1 MPVKQS
7 VPLLNNKIEGHMY
20 DGAAGTVA
28 MGLPRGVE
36 TVEIRVRGTVQ
47 GVGFRPTVWRLAKEN
62 DLVGHVLNDSCG
74 VLIRAT
80 GEQARIVRFLS
91 CLESNPPPLSR
102 IESLDIHHLD
112 EIVTFEGFHIAGSI
126 GGETRTNVTADA
138 ATCPACWA
146 EVLDPRER
154 RHGYP
159 FTNCTHC
166 GPRLSIVAGV
176 PYDRARTTMA
186 AFAMCQACAAEYR
199 DPSDRRFHAQ
209 PIACPECGPKAW
221 LEPLDGAISADDL
234 CLAPLDAAVRQ
245 IKDGKI
251 LAIRGLGGFHLA
263 CDATNVSAVDRLRA
277 RKRRFGK
284 PFALMARDK
293 TVIGRFASILPLE
306 WELLQSP
313 AAPIVL
319 LRTDGPQ
326 RLPESVAPGLG
337 TLGFMLAYTPLHKLI
352 LEKFDVPLVMTSGN
366 ISHEPQVTDNAEVR
380 AKLGSIADSVLL
392 HDRDIANRI
401 DDSVVRVMSGRART
415 LRRARG
421 FAPGPIA
428 LPRSFADTPEVLAFG
443 GELKSTFCLIKD
455 GMAIPSQHQGDLEDV
470 ATFDDYQKNLE
481 LYCGLYSS
489 RARVF
494 VADMHPEYLSS
505 KLARERASGGGVLH
519 EIQHHHAHIASALA
533 ENGRELGAAP
543 VLGVV
548 LDGLGFGADAT
559 LWGGEFLRADY
570 CEFQRLAA
578 FKPVAMIGGAQA
590 IREPWR
596 NTYAHLVAAFG
607 WDEFWRDFGDLE
619 LARYLAAKPRATI
632 DRMLAT
638 GINVPMAS
646 SCGRLFDAVA
656 AAVGLCSETA
666 LFEGQA
672 AMEFEDLIDDDAR
685 AAAKSRGFYSF
696 GRETLSETG
705 LEILE
710 PRPMW
715 HALLEDLRSGTPVS
729 VISARFHLGLAVS
742 VADMA
747 VRLARQ
753 SAAEPIDTV
762 VLSGGC
768 FQNKTLFEACVSQ
781 IEECGLTCLTQSQ
794 VPMNDGGL
802 ALGQAAIAAAR
813 EIAARAI

>member
-1 MPVKQS
+1 MY
-7 VPLLNNKIEGHMY
+7 EGVV
-20 DGAAGTVA
+20 GTVA
-28 MGLPRGVE
+28 MGLPHGVE

-47 GVGFRPTVWRLAKEN
+47 GVGFRPAVWRLAREN

-80 GEQARIVRFLS
+80 GEQARIACFLRR
-91 CLESNPPPLSR
+91 LESDPPPLSR

-112 EIVTFEGFHIAGSI
+112 EVVTFEGFHIAGSI

-166 GPRLSIVAGV
+166 GPRLSIVTGI

-186 AFAMCQACAAEYR
+186 AFAMCPACAAEYR

-209 PIACPECGPKAW
+209 PIACPECGPKLW
-221 LEPLDGAISADDL
+221 LEPLGGAVPADDL
-234 CLAPLDAAVRQ
+234 GLTPLDAAVRQ
-245 IKDGKI
+245 IRDGKI

-263 CDATNVSAVDRLRA
+263 CDAANASAVDRLRD

-293 TVIGRFASILPLE
+293 NVIRRFASISPLE
-306 WELLQSP
+306 LELLQGP

-319 LRTDGPQ
+319 LRADGPE
-326 RLPESVAPGLG
+326 RLPESVAPGLA
-337 TLGFMLAYTPLHKLI
+337 TLGFMLAYTPLHRLI

-366 ISHEPQVTDNAEVR
+366 ISDEPQVTDNAEAR
-380 AKLGSIADSVLL
+380 ARLGGIADSVLL
-392 HDRDIANRI
+392 HNRDIASRI

-428 LPRSFADTPEVLAFG
+428 LPKSFAEAPDVLAFG

-455 GMAIPSQHQGDLEDV
+455 GTAIPSQHQGDLEDA
-470 ATFDDYQKNLE
+470 ATFDDYRKNLQLYRE
-481 LYCGLYSS
+481 LYSH
-489 RARVF
+489 RAGVF
-494 VADMHPEYLSS
+494 AADMHPEYLSS
-505 KLARERASGGGVLH
+505 KLARARASGDGVLH
-519 EIQHHHAHIASALA
+519 DVQHHHAHIASALA
-533 ENGRELGAAP
+533 ENGRELEAGP

-570 CEFQRLAA
+570 HGFQRLAA

-607 WDEFWRDFGDLE
+607 WEQFQRDFGGLE
-619 LARYLAAKPRATI
+619 LARYLAGKPRATI
-632 DRMLAT
+632 DRMLAN
-638 GINVPMAS
+638 GINVPAAS

-656 AAVGLCSETA
+656 AAAGLCPETA
-666 LFEGQA
+666 MFEGQA
-672 AMEFEDLIDDDAR
+672 AMQFEDLIDDDAC
-685 AAAKSRGFYSF
+685 AAARSRGLYPF
-696 GRETLSETG
+696 GCETLPETG

-715 HALLEDLRSGTPVS
+715 RALLEDLRSGTPVP
-729 VISARFHLGLAVS
+729 VISARFHLGLAMS
-742 VADMA
+742 VAAMA
-747 VRLARQ
+747 VRLATK
-753 SAAEPIDTV
+753 SGAEPIDTV

-768 FQNKTLFEACVSQ
+768 FQNKTLFEACVSH
-781 IEECGLTCLTQSQ
+781 IEECGLSCLTQSH

-813 EIAARAI
+813 EIAIRATS

>member
-1 MPVKQS
+1 MYQS
-7 VPLLNNKIEGHMY
+7 
-20 DGAAGTVA
+20 AAGTGA
-28 MGLPRGVE
+28 MGLRHGVE

-47 GVGFRPTVWRLAKEN
+47 GVGFRPTVWRLAREN
-62 DLVGHVLNDSCG
+62 QLVGHVLNDNRG
-74 VLIRAT
+74 ILIRAT
-80 GEQARIVRFLS
+80 GEQARIARFLS
-91 CLESNPPPLSR
+91 CLESNPPPLAR

-112 EIVTFEGFHIAGSI
+112 EIMTFEGFSIAGSV
-126 GGETRTNVTADA
+126 GGQTRTNVTADA

-166 GPRLSIVAGV
+166 GPRISIVTGV

-186 AFAMCQACAAEYR
+186 AFGMCQACAAEYR

-209 PIACPECGPKAW
+209 PIACPECGPKLW
-221 LEPLDGAISADDL
+221 LEPLDGTIPADAL
-234 CLAPLDAAVRQ
+234 SLAPLDAAVRE
-245 IKDGKI
+245 IREGKI

-263 CDATNVSAVDRLRA
+263 CDATNASAVERLRA

-284 PFALMARDK
+284 PFALMARDE
-293 TVIGRFASILPLE
+293 TVIRRFAGISPREL
-306 WELLQSP
+306 ELLQSP

-319 LRTDGPQ
+319 LRANGPH

-366 ISHEPQVTDNAEVR
+366 ISDEPQVTDNGEVR
-380 AKLGSIADSVLL
+380 AKLGGIADSALL

-401 DDSVVRVMSGRART
+401 DDSIVRVMSGRART

-421 FAPGPIA
+421 FAPSPIA
-428 LPRSFADTPEVLAFG
+428 LPKSFADAPEILAFG
-443 GELKSTFCLIKD
+443 GELKSTFCLIRD
-455 GMAIPSQHQGDLEDV
+455 GVAIPSQHQGDLEDV

-481 LYCGLYSS
+481 LYCELYGH
-489 RARVF
+489 RARVLA
-494 VADMHPEYLSS
+494 ADMHPEYLSS
-505 KLARERASGGGVLH
+505 KLARERASGGAAVLH
-519 EIQHHHAHIASALA
+519 DIQHHHAHIASALA
-533 ENGRELGAAP
+533 ENGRELEAAP

-570 CEFQRLAA
+570 CGFQRLAA

-607 WDEFWRDFGDLE
+607 WDDFQRDFGGLE
-619 LARYLAAKPRATI
+619 LARYLAGKPRAII
-632 DRMLAT
+632 DRMLASAT
-638 GINVPMAS
+638 NVPVAS
-646 SCGRLFDAVA
+646 SCGRLFDAAA
-656 AAVGLCSETA
+656 AAVGLCPGTA
-666 LFEGQA
+666 LFEGHA
-672 AMEFEDLIDDDAR
+672 AMIFEDLIDDQAR
-685 AAAKSRGFYSF
+685 AAAGSRGFYSF
-696 GRETLSETG
+696 GCERLPETG

-715 HALLEDLRSGTPVS
+715 RALLEDLRSATPVS
-729 VISARFHLGLAVS
+729 VISARFHLGLAMS
-742 VADMA
+742 VADLA

-753 SAAEPIDTV
+753 SGAEPIDTV
-762 VLSGGC
+762 VLTGGC
-768 FQNKTLFEACVSQ
+768 FQNKTLFEACVSR
-781 IEECGLTCLTQSQ
+781 IEQCGLTCLTQSQ

-802 ALGQAAIAAAR
+802 ALGQAVIAAAR
-813 EIAARAI
+813 EIAIRAA